1 MFKDKLNK
9 TELEILLSILKKPQ
23 MISQLADALGK
34 DISWISRNVNHLQE
48 FGFVSMKREGKSVF
62 VSIVKNPLGDSF
74 TTLISEEPMLKVEKI
89 LTGSGLKI
97 LPLLLNPGNRA
108 NGIVQRSSLSLR
120 TVKGLIS
127 QWRKMGVVTLEKGV
141 YVINERHKPLINFIK
156 YYSYNTIIKHLKE
169 SYPDATIVWHWRDE
183 FIFAI
188 EHTIHDKRFISA
200 ATTRLY
206 ELNYDI
212 VAGKEYYFHN
222 PIMKTL
228 SEEEALIQSYLLN
241 PGNPRIP
248 RLIIRAMNKGKIEK
262 KPLLEFAKKYG
273 LKKKIEEVISNAR

>member
-9 TELEILLSILKKPQ
+9 TEMKILMSVLKGSRT
-23 MISQLADALGK
+23 ISQLSDALGK
-34 DISWISRNVNHLQE
+34 DTSWISRNVKHLQE
-48 FGFVSMKREGKSVF
+48 LGFVIVKREGKSVF
-62 VSIVKNPLGDSF
+62 VSIGKNPLGDSF
-74 TTLISEEPMLKVEKI
+74 TTLISEESMLNIERI

-97 LPLLLNPGNRA
+97 LPLLLNPGNTA
-108 NGIVQRSSLSLR
+108 NEIVQRSSLSLR
-120 TVKGLIS
+120 TVKGLLS
-127 QWRKMGVVTLEKGV
+127 LWRKMGVLTLEKGI
-141 YVINERHKPLINFIK
+141 YVINERHKPLINFVK
-156 YYSYNTIIKHLKE
+156 YYSYNSLIKHLKE

-188 EHTIHDKRFISA
+188 EHPIHDKRFISA

-212 VAGKEYYFHN
+212 VVGKEYYFHN
-222 PIMKTL
+222 PIVKTL

-248 RLIIRAMNKGKIEK
+248 RLIKRAMNKGEIEK
-262 KPLLEFAKKYG
+262 ETLLEFARKYG
-273 LKKKIEEVISNAR
+273 LKRKTEEVISNA